1 MELQNFQQ
9 IRIDFND
16 VFYIKHQFMT
26 KRAASKHKIDRR
38 LGLNLWGRPKS
49 PFNRRPY
56 GPGQH
61 GQARKR
67 KLSDFGIQLK
77 AKQQLKKYYGDI
89 TEKQFK
95 KVFVEAERLRGDTS
109 ELLIELLE
117 RRLDAVVFRLKFAP
131 TVFAARQLVNHGHIL
146 VNGKILDKKSYQ
158 VKDGDEVS
166 LKGESQN
173 IPMIIQ
179 TLSSN
184 ERDVPEYLQLELA
197 KCSGKFIR
205 GPQLS
210 DVPYPVQMEPNLV
223 IEFYSR

>member
-1 MELQNFQQ
+1 
-9 IRIDFND
+9 
-16 VFYIKHQFMT
+16 MT
-26 KRAASKHKIDRR
+26 KRLSSKHKIDRR

-67 KLSDFGIQLK
+67 KLSDFGVQLA
-77 AKQQLKKYYGDI
+77 AKQKLQKYYGDI
-89 TEKQFK
+89 TEKQFLK
-95 KVFVEAERLRGDTS
+95 IYQEASRKRGDTS
-109 ELLIELLE
+109 QILIELLE

-131 TVFAARQLVNHGHIL
+131 TVFAARQLVNHGHVM
-146 VNGKILDKKSYQ
+146 VNGKVVDKKSYQ
-158 VKDGDEVS
+158 VKDGDEIS
-166 LKGESQN
+166 LQQESQN

-184 ERDVPEYLQLELA
+184 ERDVPEYLQLEIS
-197 KCSGKFIR
+197 KCLGKFIR
-205 GPQLS
+205 GPQLT

-223 IEFYSR
+223 VEFYSR